1 MRYPRNLTDEQQKK
15 RLQKNERARLRRL
28 GVPLEAIKKDGLK
41 S

>member
-15 RLQKNERARLRRL
+15 RLQKDERARLRRL